1 MAGSGIVFEPRFY
14 AAGADVMKGG
24 NLPILNWIW
33 FGLYRREGGVCCYTY
48 GMEQFGK
55 EEMEI
60 LDANAQPSDVRNF
73 LLDLVSYVLESGET
87 LNDWETIGF
96 SMEDKHSITRSEG
109 VSLPGTTLKISF
121 LGIDGMVRT
130 E

>member
-1 MAGSGIVFEPRFY
+1 M
-14 AAGADVMKGG
+14 
-24 NLPILNWIW
+24 
-33 FGLYRREGGVCCYTY
+33 CCYTY

-87 LNDWETIGF
+87 LNDGETIGF
-96 SMEDKHSITRSEG
+96 SMEDKHSITRREG